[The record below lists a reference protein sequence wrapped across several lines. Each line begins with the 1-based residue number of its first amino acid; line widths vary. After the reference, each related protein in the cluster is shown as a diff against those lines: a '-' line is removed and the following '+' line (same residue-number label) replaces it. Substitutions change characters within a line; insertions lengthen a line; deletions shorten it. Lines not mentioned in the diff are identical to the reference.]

1 MERAS
6 SGKHHSIW
14 MQIHT
19 DYSRCPS
26 NDDDGDGDDGEGS
39 SMIMSVRE
47 RVSERTDAGG
57 SGPG

>member
-1 MERAS
+1 MVKRAS

-26 NDDDGDGDDGEGS
+26 NDDYGDGDDGNDGDDGDGS
-39 SMIMSVRE
+39 SMIM
-47 RVSERTDAGG
+47 
-57 SGPG
+57 